1 MREYESIFV
10 LDPTVNDSH
19 VDMEVE
25 KIREFLTTRECE
37 ITEVQKWGRR
47 KLAYEVKKH
56 KEGIYTLIRFAAV
69 ADVPHELTR
78 RYRLN
83 ENMLRFLTV
92 VYEKPPVEEEQPE
105 TETAPGAGRD
115 TPPAPGG
122 EAPVAAPAAATPA
135 APAAETPPAPAAA
148 ETADET
154 KTETQPAPAA
164 ESVPDTPPSE

>member
-25 KIREFLTTRECE
+25 KIREFLNTRECE

-56 KEGIYTLIRFAAV
+56 KEGIYTLIRFAAE

-105 TETAPGAGRD
+105 TATAPGAPGG

-122 EAPVAAPAAATPA
+122 EPAPAA
-135 APAAETPPAPAAA
+135 APAAEAAG
-148 ETADET
+148 ET

-164 ESVPDTPPSE
+164 EPAPDAPPSE